1 MDKKETKLMA
11 DVVTTQTIADTSGV
25 KFTAKLTNLSDGTGE
40 TLVKKVDAS
49 ELTFMTEDGNRKIAK
64 IWWSVNTTKA
74 NASVELVWDGDTNA
88 TAILLNG
95 QGYWDLR
102 TAGNEIINN
111 ATTPTGDVLLSTR
124 DFVVGDNYT
133 ILVEFR

>member
-1 MDKKETKLMA
+1 MA

-64 IWWSVNTTKA
+64 IWYSINTADNKSA
-74 NASVELVWDGDTNA
+74 VEILWDGDTNA
-88 TAILLNG
+88 TALLLSGN
-95 QGYWDLR
+95 GYWDLR
-102 TAGNEIINN
+102 PSGNEISNN
-111 ATTPTGDVLLSTR
+111 AVTPTGDVLLSTKNFA
-124 DFVVGDNYT
+124 DGDNYT
-133 ILVEFR
+133 IIVEFR

>member
-1 MDKKETKLMA
+1 MA
-11 DVVTTQTIADTSGV
+11 DIVTTQVLSDTSGV
-25 KFTAKLTNLSDGTGE
+25 KYVAKMTNISDGSGE
-40 TLVKKVDAS
+40 SLVKKIDAS
-49 ELTFMTEDGNRKIAK
+49 TTTFMTADGNRKIAK

-102 TAGNEIINN
+102 AAGNEIINN

>member
-1 MDKKETKLMA
+1 MA
-11 DVVTTQTIADTSGV
+11 DIVSTQVLSDTSGV
-25 KFTAKLTNLSDGTGE
+25 KYVAKMTNISDGSGE
-40 TLVKKVDAS
+40 SLVKKIDAS
-49 ELTFMTEDGNRKIAK
+49 TTTFMTADGNRKIAK
-64 IWWSVNTTKA
+64 IWWSVNTTKS
-74 NASVELVWDGDTNA
+74 NASVELVWDGETNA
-88 TAILLNG
+88 TAMLLNG

>member
-1 MDKKETKLMA
+1 MA
-11 DVVTTQTIADTSGV
+11 DIVTTQVLSDTSGV
-25 KFTAKLTNLSDGTGE
+25 KYVAKMTNISDGSGE
-40 TLVKKVDAS
+40 SLVKKIDAS
-49 ELTFMTEDGNRKIAK
+49 SATFMTEDGSRKIAK
-64 IWWSVNTTKA
+64 IWWSVNTTKS
-74 NASVELVWDGDTNA
+74 NASVELVWGGETNA
-88 TAILLNG
+88 TAMLLNG